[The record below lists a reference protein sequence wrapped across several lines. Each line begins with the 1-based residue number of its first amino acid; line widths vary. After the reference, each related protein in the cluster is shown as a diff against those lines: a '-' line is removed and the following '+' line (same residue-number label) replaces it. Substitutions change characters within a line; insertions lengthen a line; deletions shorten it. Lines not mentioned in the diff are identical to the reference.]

1 MGKSIAAICR
11 YLWCY
16 QFGTSNSEIAFYHK
30 DSSGSKDN
38 LKSLRAIR
46 DSLPSYLQMSSAVN
60 QDGKKLK
67 VPNTVVMM
75 QHPFNNNR
83 IVTKPGARTKEAANN
98 LGRGAT
104 MPLIY
109 MDEFAFLPWNEEVL
123 MAAVPANSRASE
135 NAAKYGAPY
144 GITITTTPG
153 DLLTSCG
160 SYAYEI
166 RNKAIITFLF
176 IIAIWTLGVAA
187 FVAINIY
194 SNKVM
199 WPIFVWCVPLS
210 ATLLIYFNLKW
221 GKRLFNVF
229 IFTIMLWGYI
239 AGVFLQILYSA
250 NINIWP
256 IFLVG
261 IPIEIAIILWAFLKH
276 D

>member
-1 MGKSIAAICR
+1 MIIARNLVELRKSKKYTQQDLAEILQYSDKAI
-11 YLWCY
+11 
-16 QFGTSNSEIAFYHK
+16 
-30 DSSGSKDN
+30 SKWE
-38 LKSLRAIR
+38 KG
-46 DSLPSYLQMSSAVN
+46 DSLP
-60 QDGKKLK
+60 D
-67 VPNTVVMM
+67 
-75 QHPFNNNR
+75 
-83 IVTKPGARTKEAANN
+83 I
-98 LGRGAT
+98 
-104 MPLIY
+104 
-109 MDEFAFLPWNEEVL
+109 EVL
-123 MAAVPANSRASE
+123 YQICNL
-135 NAAKYGAPY
+135 YGV
-144 GITITTTPG
+144 TL
-153 DLLTSCG
+153 DFLTHEG
-160 SYAYEI
+160 SIEDKKEYIIPKYEI

-229 IFTIMLWGYI
+229 IFTAMLWGYI

-250 NINIWP
+250 KINIWP

>member
-1 MGKSIAAICR
+1 MSDLKMIIARNLVELRKSKKYTQQDLAEILQYSDKAI
-11 YLWCY
+11 
-16 QFGTSNSEIAFYHK
+16 
-30 DSSGSKDN
+30 SKWE
-38 LKSLRAIR
+38 KG
-46 DSLPSYLQMSSAVN
+46 DSLP
-60 QDGKKLK
+60 D
-67 VPNTVVMM
+67 
-75 QHPFNNNR
+75 
-83 IVTKPGARTKEAANN
+83 I
-98 LGRGAT
+98 
-104 MPLIY
+104 
-109 MDEFAFLPWNEEVL
+109 EVL
-123 MAAVPANSRASE
+123 YQICNL
-135 NAAKYGAPY
+135 YGV
-144 GITITTTPG
+144 TL
-153 DLLTSCG
+153 DFLTHEG
-160 SYAYEI
+160 SIEDKKEYIIPKYEI

>member
-1 MGKSIAAICR
+1 MIIARNLVELRKSKKYTQQDLAEILQYSDKAI
-11 YLWCY
+11 
-16 QFGTSNSEIAFYHK
+16 
-30 DSSGSKDN
+30 SKWE
-38 LKSLRAIR
+38 KG
-46 DSLPSYLQMSSAVN
+46 DSLP
-60 QDGKKLK
+60 D
-67 VPNTVVMM
+67 
-75 QHPFNNNR
+75 
-83 IVTKPGARTKEAANN
+83 I
-98 LGRGAT
+98 
-104 MPLIY
+104 
-109 MDEFAFLPWNEEVL
+109 EVL
-123 MAAVPANSRASE
+123 YQICNL
-135 NAAKYGAPY
+135 YGV
-144 GITITTTPG
+144 TL
-153 DLLTSCG
+153 DFLTHEG
-160 SYAYEI
+160 SIEDKKEYIIPKYEI

-229 IFTIMLWGYI
+229 IFTIMLWGNI

>member
-1 MGKSIAAICR
+1 MIIARNLVELRKSKKYTQQDLAEILQYSDKAI
-11 YLWCY
+11 
-16 QFGTSNSEIAFYHK
+16 
-30 DSSGSKDN
+30 SKWE
-38 LKSLRAIR
+38 KG
-46 DSLPSYLQMSSAVN
+46 DSLP
-60 QDGKKLK
+60 D
-67 VPNTVVMM
+67 
-75 QHPFNNNR
+75 
-83 IVTKPGARTKEAANN
+83 I
-98 LGRGAT
+98 
-104 MPLIY
+104 
-109 MDEFAFLPWNEEVL
+109 EVL
-123 MAAVPANSRASE
+123 YQICNL
-135 NAAKYGAPY
+135 YGV
-144 GITITTTPG
+144 TL
-153 DLLTSCG
+153 DFLTHEG
-160 SYAYEI
+160 SIEDKKEYIIPKYEI

>member
-1 MGKSIAAICR
+1 MIIARNLVELRKSKKYTQQDLAEILQYSDKAI
-11 YLWCY
+11 
-16 QFGTSNSEIAFYHK
+16 
-30 DSSGSKDN
+30 SKWE
-38 LKSLRAIR
+38 KG
-46 DSLPSYLQMSSAVN
+46 DSLP
-60 QDGKKLK
+60 D
-67 VPNTVVMM
+67 
-75 QHPFNNNR
+75 
-83 IVTKPGARTKEAANN
+83 I
-98 LGRGAT
+98 
-104 MPLIY
+104 
-109 MDEFAFLPWNEEVL
+109 EVL
-123 MAAVPANSRASE
+123 YQICNL
-135 NAAKYGAPY
+135 YGV
-144 GITITTTPG
+144 TL
-153 DLLTSCG
+153 DFLTHEG
-160 SYAYEI
+160 SIEDKKEYIIPKYEI

-229 IFTIMLWGYI
+229 IFTAMLWGYI

>member
-1 MGKSIAAICR
+1 MIIARNLVELRKSKKYTQQDLAEILQYSDKAI
-11 YLWCY
+11 
-16 QFGTSNSEIAFYHK
+16 
-30 DSSGSKDN
+30 SKWE
-38 LKSLRAIR
+38 KG
-46 DSLPSYLQMSSAVN
+46 DSLP
-60 QDGKKLK
+60 D
-67 VPNTVVMM
+67 
-75 QHPFNNNR
+75 
-83 IVTKPGARTKEAANN
+83 I
-98 LGRGAT
+98 
-104 MPLIY
+104 
-109 MDEFAFLPWNEEVL
+109 EVL
-123 MAAVPANSRASE
+123 YQICNL
-135 NAAKYGAPY
+135 YGV
-144 GITITTTPG
+144 TL
-153 DLLTSCG
+153 DFLTHEG
-160 SYAYEI
+160 SIEDKKEYIIPKYEI

-229 IFTIMLWGYI
+229 IFTVMLWGYI